1 MKPMNNRSTVLVDID
16 DTLSDTQVAM
26 LRYVNSKSAQPYRF
40 EELTRAHREEAVPEY
55 ERLVQEFLADP
66 QLVGQCR
73 PYRTALA
80 AMQQLHDA
88 GYAIHIV
95 SSRREPL
102 HAVTT
107 AWLKEHG
114 FADYVSAIHPRS
126 ARHTGKEFKRLVAE
140 RIKPA
145 AAFDDTLE
153 VAEILAGTGVL
164 VYLIHQ
170 PWNAG
175 ESLPENI
182 HRAETFA
189 AAATD
194 FLNRQR
200 AAGTPTPPS

>member
-1 MKPMNNRSTVLVDID
+1 MNGTLLVDID

-114 FADYVSAIHPRS
+114 FADYVDTIHPRS
-126 ARHTGKEFKRLVAE
+126 AQHTGKEFKQMIAGK
-140 RIKPA
+140 IKPA

-153 VAEILAGTGVL
+153 VAEVLAGTGVL
-164 VYLIHQ
+164 TYLIDR

-175 ESLPENI
+175 EPLPKNI
-182 HRAETFA
+182 CRAETFA
-189 AAATD
+189 AAAAD

-200 AAGTPTPPS
+200 DSRAPAPPS